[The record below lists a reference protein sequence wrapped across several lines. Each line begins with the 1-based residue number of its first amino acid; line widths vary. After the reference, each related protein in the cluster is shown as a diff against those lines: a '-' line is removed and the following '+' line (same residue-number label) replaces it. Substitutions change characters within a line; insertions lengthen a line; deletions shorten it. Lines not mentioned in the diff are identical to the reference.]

1 MLCSL
6 EFIFC
11 LRGKEKMDYQTILM
25 FVWVESMASE
35 SNNSRDASILWY
47 CEVTSRFK
55 RITGRKTILSW
66 VRFYLCACSKVAWW
80 VWNGFSDV
88 GEWEDRSVH
97 YWNQS

>member
-35 SNNSRDASILWY
+35 SNNSRDASIL
-47 CEVTSRFK
+47 
-55 RITGRKTILSW
+55 
-66 VRFYLCACSKVAWW
+66 
-80 VWNGFSDV
+80 
-88 GEWEDRSVH
+88 
-97 YWNQS
+97 